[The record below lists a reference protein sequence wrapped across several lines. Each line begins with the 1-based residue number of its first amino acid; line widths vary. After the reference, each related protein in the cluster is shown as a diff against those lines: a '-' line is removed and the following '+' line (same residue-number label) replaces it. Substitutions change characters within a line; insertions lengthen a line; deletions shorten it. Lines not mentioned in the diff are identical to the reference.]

1 MPRLFFGLEIPDTIK
16 ASLLQMKTQ
25 VAGARWQRRGQ
36 LHLTLAFLGQVEEP
50 QVALACDL
58 ARGVTQSPFEL
69 NVQGLGCFG
78 SPESPKILWAGVS
91 PEDQLRELQQ
101 NLANR
106 LTDNG
111 FTLKNPSFKP
121 HITISRFR
129 HRPVRWRHCL
139 GATGTLHSAPCRSRT
154 SYCSKAHP
162 VQVARCIPCLSGL
175 YCRPIPIDALQL
187 FKIFEPGELVHLLLN
202 PDHPFLH
209 ISCGCRYAQHFWI
222 G

>member
-1 MPRLFFGLEIPDTIK
+1 MPRLFFGLEIPEAVK

-25 VAGARWQRRGQ
+25 VAGARWQSRGQ

-50 QVALACDL
+50 QVALACEL

-69 NVQGLGCFG
+69 HVQGLGCFG

-111 FTLKNPSFKP
+111 FTLQNPSFKP

-129 HRPVRWRHCL
+129 PPAGSVASLLESHRNTSFGTMAVKDFVLFESTP
-139 GATGTLHSAPCRSRT
+139 GAGGSVYTVLERFVLPPHT
-154 SYCSKAHP
+154 
-162 VQVARCIPCLSGL
+162 
-175 YCRPIPIDALQL
+175 D
-187 FKIFEPGELVHLLLN
+187 
-202 PDHPFLH
+202 
-209 ISCGCRYAQHFWI
+209 
-222 G
+222 

>member
-1 MPRLFFGLEIPDTIK
+1 MKYETDLSFDGNALCQGCFRTGDTEAVK
-16 ASLLQMKTQ
+16 ASLPQMKTQ
-25 VAGARWQRRGQ
+25 VAGARWQSRGQ

-58 ARGVTQSPFEL
+58 ARGVTRAPFEL

-91 PEDQLRELQQ
+91 PEDQLREFQQ

-106 LTDNG
+106 LTNNG

-129 HRPVRWRHCL
+129 PP
-139 GATGTLHSAPCRSRT
+139 TGS
-154 SYCSKAHP
+154 
-162 VQVARCIPCLSGL
+162 VASP
-175 YCRPIPIDALQL
+175 
-187 FKIFEPGELVHLLLN
+187 
-202 PDHPFLH
+202 
-209 ISCGCRYAQHFWI
+209 
-222 G
+222 

>member
-25 VAGARWQRRGQ
+25 VAGARWQSRGQ

-69 NVQGLGCFG
+69 NVQGLGCFC
-78 SPESPKILWAGVS
+78 SPESLKIVWAGDS
-91 PEDQLRELQQ
+91 PECELRALQQ
-101 NLANR
+101 DLATR
-106 LTDNG
+106 LTDYG

-129 HRPVRWRHCL
+129 PLNGSVASLIEGHRNTSFGTMPVKDFVL
-139 GATGTLHSAPCRSRT
+139 FESTPGAGRSEEHTSELQSRPHLVCR
-154 SYCSKAHP
+154 
-162 VQVARCIPCLSGL
+162 
-175 YCRPIPIDALQL
+175 
-187 FKIFEPGELVHLLLN
+187 LLLEKKKDLRERDW
-202 PDHPFLH
+202 PCQAQRQARTH
-209 ISCGCRYAQHFWI
+209 CRLPQTR
-222 G
+222 